1 VREAWEARE
10 AEAAVDEARRETS
23 PLELRKDRDVI
34 ANLSQLVQKFFANV
48 KGLRMETEDVL
59 YQAAVTIAVTLG
71 YTEDHISVPPTKYEF
86 LEDMASMLEQ
96 QDASPSV
103 INMLLQTTAKR
114 LDFYT
119 IHDYVHAILHLIST
133 EEIEPR
139 LGADMP
145 VGPAGLPTQYSEAE
159 DLSVHG
165 PLSTMNGAEASCS
178 CCCSFSATAAQL
190 RTAVLAASSSALS
203 AWVTRAKLVSSTM

>member
-1 VREAWEARE
+1 MSTASAGTPDCTNNDNDDKQEQAEAEQAHDYASVREAWEARE

-34 ANLSQLVQKFFANV
+34 ANLSQLVQKYFANV

-96 QDASPSV
+96 QEASPIV
-103 INMLLQTTAKR
+103 IDMLLQTTAKR
-114 LDFYT
+114 PDFYPFF
-119 IHDYVHAILHLIST
+119 
-133 EEIEPR
+133 E
-139 LGADMP
+139 
-145 VGPAGLPTQYSEAE
+145 
-159 DLSVHG
+159 
-165 PLSTMNGAEASCS
+165 N
-178 CCCSFSATAAQL
+178 
-190 RTAVLAASSSALS
+190 
-203 AWVTRAKLVSSTM
+203 